1 MSSPCR
7 PHHGWRNG
15 CRSPFRWRPSRCAW
29 RGGSTICPPRAPRCS
44 LLGRRH
50 GPGARTGRAHP
61 GAAPGRCAGRA
72 LPRVPGLLRTSG
84 RRVGAVAPDAHGRP
98 GHPARSDRRPS
109 SENAGWISPQD
120 VRRVACDA
128 AVSRIITRGR
138 SEPLELERQTAVVPT
153 AVRRALILRDKRCPF
168 PGSDRPHGWCDAHHV
183 VALGRRRG
191 ELAFEPGAPVPKAPS
206 GGSRGV
212 RAPDDRRGAAVHA
225 ERRDD
230 PQGSRRRTHVR
241 IETTGVTLP
250 RR

>member
-1 MSSPCR
+1 MVGATVADRRFGGGPAGAPGEGAPPYVRHARRAVRSLVDATARGPEPDERTPAQRRADALGELCRAYLDSSARPVVGGER
-7 PHHGWRNG
+7 PHLML
-15 CRSPFRWRPSRCAW
+15 
-29 RGGSTICPPRAPRCS
+29 TVDRAPCTV
-44 LLGRRH
+44 
-50 GPGARTGRAHP
+50 GPGW
-61 GAAPGRCAGRA
+61 
-72 LPRVPGLLRTSG
+72 
-84 RRVGAVAPDAHGRP
+84 
-98 GHPARSDRRPS
+98 PS
-109 SENAGWISPQD
+109 SEEAGWISPQD